1 MLLGHRD
8 GEREEE
14 EDQQEGDKAKGARDD
29 VHLGLK
35 RHAAALERGGCH
47 LSSNPGHVNH
57 HVCMWQQ
64 WHHANK
70 HFVRLATT

>member
-35 RHAAALERGGCH
+35 RHAAALKRGECH
-47 LSSNPGHVNH
+47 L
-57 HVCMWQQ
+57 
-64 WHHANK
+64 
-70 HFVRLATT
+70 